1 MVATSWVTRIQRT
14 SVCQSAELR
23 ENTPHTGA
31 ESEEGKG
38 HSRGLCQ
45 LKTQNCG
52 NLQRE
57 RMGKERGKR
66 RESTGRGE
74 DGRERQR
81 QRESRFMQKKSWEA
95 LPPKEIFFTEI
106 RPFQTAPK
114 VIVYI
119 YWPLPKSQILHI
131 FPGEDSLW
139 SPTWGRYKPGCGL
152 RLQSFPKKCFIF
164 NLNVNVLYN
173 LMPWATLFSRTVKWN
188 AFHIHFPF
196 ISGFSWRPFR
206 SQLKLRGICPK
217 DPTQHHHLG
226 SCRIPAEFAIG
237 SLQIFLKWKNNNP
250 SYLNSVSL
258 YLSDVFYTEFYIT
271 LNKAL

>member
-1 MVATSWVTRIQRT
+1 MSHQDSTNQRVSKCWARKTLHTRGL
-14 SVCQSAELR
+14 SLKR
-23 ENTPHTGA
+23 EK
-31 ESEEGKG
+31 S

-66 RESTGRGE
+66 RGEYGERGGWKRETETES
-74 DGRERQR
+74 Q
-81 QRESRFMQKKSWEA
+81 FIQKKSWEA
-95 LPPKEIFFTEI
+95 FPPKEIFFTEI

-114 VIVYI
+114 VVVYI

-139 SPTWGRYKPGCGL
+139 SPTWGRNKPGCELG
-152 RLQSFPKKCFIF
+152 LQSSPKECFIF
-164 NLNVNVLYN
+164 NLNVTVLYN

-188 AFHIHFPF
+188 AFHIHFHF
-196 ISGFSWRPFR
+196 ISGFSWLPFR
-206 SQLKLRGICPK
+206 SQLKLRGIRPR
-217 DPTQHHHLG
+217 DPTQQHHHLG
-226 SCRIPAEFAIG
+226 PCRIPAEFAIG

-258 YLSDVFYTEFYIT
+258 YLSNVFCTIFYIT